1 MIAGRKHSRFRDP
14 HAIRLIRWI
23 HACIDS
29 AASFGQSVMTASRNA
44 GKRAPG
50 PPTAS
55 SPAQGLLH
63 FGQLASPRSAQIG
76 RTMRQTALQACIPL
90 DPRESRR
97 SLGP

>member
-1 MIAGRKHSRFRDP
+1 LP
-14 HAIRLIRWI
+14 
-23 HACIDS
+23 
-29 AASFGQSVMTASRNA
+29 
-44 GKRAPG
+44 
-50 PPTAS
+50 
-55 SPAQGLLH
+55 H